1 MGLWLGYFQN
11 NWKRG
16 QTSVHDIKEN
26 VLERKKGRFFM
37 KKIEVKDNPLG
48 LDVYINGV
56 PDISL
61 IPKDLMDA
69 YINAL
74 TERLL
79 EILKAEKK

>member
-1 MGLWLGYFQN
+1 MQ
-11 NWKRG
+11 
-16 QTSVHDIKEN
+16 
-26 VLERKKGRFFM
+26 
-37 KKIEVKDNPLG
+37 KIEVKDNPLG

-56 PDISL
+56 PDIAL

>member
-26 VLERKKGRFFM
+26 IGNKGKGEKFM
-37 KKIEVKDNPLG
+37 QKIEVKDNHLG

-79 EILKAEKK
+79 EILKNKD

>member
-1 MGLWLGYFQN
+1 MQ
-11 NWKRG
+11 
-16 QTSVHDIKEN
+16 
-26 VLERKKGRFFM
+26 
-37 KKIEVKDNPLG
+37 KIEVKDNPLG

-79 EILKAEKK
+79 EIIKNENK

>member
-1 MGLWLGYFQN
+1 
-11 NWKRG
+11 
-16 QTSVHDIKEN
+16 
-26 VLERKKGRFFM
+26 M

-74 TERLL
+74 AERLL
-79 EILKAEKK
+79 EILKAEKE

>member
-1 MGLWLGYFQN
+1 
-11 NWKRG
+11 
-16 QTSVHDIKEN
+16 
-26 VLERKKGRFFM
+26 M
-37 KKIEVKDNPLG
+37 KKIEIKDNPLG
-48 LDVYINGV
+48 LDVYVNGV

-79 EILKAEKK
+79 EIIKNENK

>member
-1 MGLWLGYFQN
+1 
-11 NWKRG
+11 
-16 QTSVHDIKEN
+16 
-26 VLERKKGRFFM
+26 M

-48 LDVYINGV
+48 LDVYVNGT

-79 EILKAEKK
+79 EILKEEKK

>member
-1 MGLWLGYFQN
+1 
-11 NWKRG
+11 
-16 QTSVHDIKEN
+16 
-26 VLERKKGRFFM
+26 M
-37 KKIEVKDNPLG
+37 KKIEVKENPLG

-79 EILKAEKK
+79 EIIKNENK

>member
-26 VLERKKGRFFM
+26 VGKKEKGEKFM
-37 KKIEVKDNPLG
+37 QKIEVKDNPLG

-69 YINAL
+69 YINTL

-79 EILKAEKK
+79 EIMEKLG

>member
-1 MGLWLGYFQN
+1 
-11 NWKRG
+11 
-16 QTSVHDIKEN
+16 
-26 VLERKKGRFFM
+26 M

-48 LDVYINGV
+48 LDVYINDV
-56 PDISL
+56 PDIDL

-79 EILKAEKK
+79 EIIKNENK